1 DRPRREGGFSD
12 KPRRSFDDK
21 PRGERPSFGGEDRP
35 KRSFGGEDRPRRS
48 FDDKPPRRKFDR

>member
-1 DRPRREGGFSD
+1 A
-12 KPRRSFDDK
+12 
-21 PRGERPSFGGEDRP
+21 FGGGDDRP

>member
-1 DRPRREGGFSD
+1 RPA
-12 KPRRSFDDK
+12 
-21 PRGERPSFGGEDRP
+21 FGGGDDRP

>member
-1 DRPRREGGFSD
+1 
-12 KPRRSFDDK
+12 K
-21 PRGERPSFGGEDRP
+21 PRGERPAFGGGDDRP

>member
-1 DRPRREGGFSD
+1 PRREGGFND

-21 PRGERPSFGGEDRP
+21 PRGERPAFGGEDRP

-48 FDDKPPRRKFDR
+48 FDDKPRRKFDR